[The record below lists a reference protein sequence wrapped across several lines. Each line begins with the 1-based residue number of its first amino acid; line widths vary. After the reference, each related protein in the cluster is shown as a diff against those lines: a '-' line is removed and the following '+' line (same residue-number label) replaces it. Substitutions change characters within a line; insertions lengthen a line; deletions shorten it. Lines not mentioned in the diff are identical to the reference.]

1 MPQRN
6 RARRVSSSTTLAD
19 IRGRASTRAAT
30 ALPGPIMATLSAKV
44 RHRTVYLTSF
54 HLFDHLIDRC
64 GILIT
69 RTSILSSS
77 IGPCV
82 KKTARNCAPDS
93 RYLSPVHFYRH
104 NSEEGG
110 AATGNAFYPNDAG
123 WPYHFQNS
131 YFYADYAFGG
141 LYRVTKNAATE
152 CPYPRCDP
160 PFPHIPPRP

>member
-1 MPQRN
+1 M
-6 RARRVSSSTTLAD
+6 
-19 IRGRASTRAAT
+19 
-30 ALPGPIMATLSAKV
+30 
-44 RHRTVYLTSF
+44 
-54 HLFDHLIDRC
+54 
-64 GILIT
+64 
-69 RTSILSSS
+69 
-77 IGPCV
+77 

-93 RYLSPVHFYRH
+93 RYLTPVHFYRH

-160 PFPHIPPRP
+160 PVSAYTASTMTFSSLLKITALAFGPYMGGQALYVTTRGHDGLRGNNPGRPISR